1 MKKIIIAIDGHSSCG
16 KSTLAKALASHL
28 KYIYV
33 DSGAMYRAVTL
44 YFMRHSIDLTQ
55 EKDIIDALNQIK
67 IHFEIID
74 GHNTCFLNHENVE
87 SDIRTMEVSN
97 LVSEVA
103 AISLVRSKL
112 VEYQRAIG
120 KDKGIVMDGRDI
132 GSVVFPNAELKLFVT
147 AQTKIRAIRRYE
159 ELIGKGFDVRL
170 EDVLSNLNK
179 RDYIDST
186 RKDSPLIQADDAI
199 LVDNS
204 YLNREEQLNKAVE
217 LVQKRQ

>member
-179 RDYIDST
+179 RDHIDST